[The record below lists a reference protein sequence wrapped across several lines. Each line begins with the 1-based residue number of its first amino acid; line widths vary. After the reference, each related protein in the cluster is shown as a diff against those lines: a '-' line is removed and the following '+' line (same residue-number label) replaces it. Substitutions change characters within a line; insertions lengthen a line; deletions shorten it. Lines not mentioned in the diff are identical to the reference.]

1 VASEASEFDFWR
13 IFAQSRKLRDCARK
27 SVAPVTLL
35 GAPPCHIRAA
45 VMPETGEQI
54 ATAFATKLAGLNST
68 SQVRL
73 PDERHVAMPEAT
85 HPRVRENPTR
95 RDSDR

>member
-1 VASEASEFDFWR
+1 
-13 IFAQSRKLRDCARK
+13 
-27 SVAPVTLL
+27 
-35 GAPPCHIRAA
+35 
-45 VMPETGEQI
+45 MPETGEQI

-73 PDERHVAMPEAT
+73 PDERLVAMPEAT